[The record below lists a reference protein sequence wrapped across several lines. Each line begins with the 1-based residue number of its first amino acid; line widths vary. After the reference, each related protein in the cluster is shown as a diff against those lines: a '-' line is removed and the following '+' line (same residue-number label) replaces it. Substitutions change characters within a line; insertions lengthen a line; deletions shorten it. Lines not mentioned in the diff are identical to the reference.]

1 MPNWCDNQITITG
14 PNSVIDKIEK
24 IVKEEENTDLSSKE
38 KGETPGLLQFMAP
51 MPEELMETE
60 AGPIA
65 KTKKEKLAR
74 QTRKLEFGAENWYDW
89 RVNNW
94 GTKWE
99 LCEFYGVDRQYLTE
113 QSEGEST
120 ISFAFS
126 SAWSPPIGAYEK
138 FLENNSNCFIRAY
151 YYEGGCDFMGLW
163 EDGVDDCYAPSDYK
177 STDDFWQDGI
187 GSTLDEMFNITESMA
202 EYEAEQEEE
211 RLNEDVYKYSKGEK
225 INIGEDA

>member
-138 FLENNSNCFIRAY
+138 FLENNSDCSIRAY

-187 GSTLDEMFNITESMA
+187 GSTLDDTFNITESMA
-202 EYEAEQEEE
+202 EYEQEELE
-211 RLNEDVYKYSKGEK
+211 NEDVYKYSKGEK
-225 INIGEDA
+225 VNIGEEV